1 MMEMRDIFNIVL
13 FGVIFS
19 EVIFNL
25 FADSDNAGAAVLS
38 VILGGVIMLFGALL
52 SPATLLEVEYVLPR
66 FSWDS
71 WVFEQWTYFFSHEDN
86 LFRFSVGWLTGASAR
101 LVFALFF
108 PDPDL
113 WFLVLVGRY
122 TSIFAALFVLG
133 FLFGP
138 VPFARLAGLDLTIDR
153 RLVWE
158 GMSGWA
164 QDVGDFAGDLAHDM
178 TTMLLVAGN
187 EAPRPTSIP
196 TETTRRSSPPTEAH
210 RPTETTKVVR
220 RGKVSSGPGHVGL
233 RVDGRAVI
241 YLGVPP
247 VVRSIVDGRKLV
259 ELPLTVEF
267 LNDTYD
273 AHEHPGKLLPAWPR
287 IVLTAPDGT
296 ILKDEKVQTGETI
309 DAAESLFEYVNVQA
323 EQLGAK
329 GTYSLKLILA
339 DFEAETTFEVR

>member
-1 MMEMRDIFNIVL
+1 MEMGDIFNIVL

-52 SPATLLEVEYVLPR
+52 SPATFLGVEYFLPR

-86 LFRFSVGWLTGASAR
+86 LFRFSVGWLTAASAR

-113 WFLVLVGRY
+113 WFLAIVGRY
-122 TSIFAALFVLG
+122 TSILATLFVLG

-153 RLVWE
+153 RLVWA
-158 GMSGWA
+158 GVSGWA
-164 QDVGDFAGDLAHDM
+164 QDAGDFAGDLANDM
-178 TTMLLVAGN
+178 TTMLLVTGE

-196 TETTRRSSPPTEAH
+196 TKTTRRSSPHTEEP
-210 RPTETTKVVR
+210 RPIETLKAIR
-220 RGKVSSGPGHVGL
+220 RGKVESGPGYVGL

-267 LNDTYD
+267 LNDTYEV
-273 AHEHPGKLLPAWPR
+273 HEHPGKLLPAWPR

-296 ILKDEKVQTGETI
+296 ILKDESVQTDQTIGPAET
-309 DAAESLFEYVNVQA
+309 LFEYINIQA
-323 EQLGAK
+323 NQLGAK
-329 GTYSLKLILA
+329 GTYGLKLILA
-339 DFEAETTFEVR
+339 DLEAKTAFEVK